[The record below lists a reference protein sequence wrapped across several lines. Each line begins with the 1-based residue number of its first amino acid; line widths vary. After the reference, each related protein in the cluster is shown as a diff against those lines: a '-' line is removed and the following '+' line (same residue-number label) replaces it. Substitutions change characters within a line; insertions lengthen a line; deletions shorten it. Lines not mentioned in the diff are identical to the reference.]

1 MAARAFA
8 VRALNAP
15 RLASTTGMGRAF
27 MAAMAASG
35 RCATETLMNRIALL
49 TLALA
54 AAATSAVAV
63 AQQAAPAQGAR
74 HGLDANH
81 DGAID
86 RVEAAKLPG
95 LAAHFDQ
102 LDKNHDG
109 RLDAGERPHM
119 RGGRHGGH
127 RFGGIARLDRNGD
140 GRIGRDEVAD
150 GGRFAGKLTAQ
161 FAAIDTNHDG
171 YLVRSETEAWHA
183 RMKPQRMAERARR
196 FDERFAAADLN
207 RDGKLSKVEVGEKMP
222 RMQEG
227 FAWMD
232 GNRDGFLSREELR
245 PKHR

>member
-1 MAARAFA
+1 M
-8 VRALNAP
+8 
-15 RLASTTGMGRAF
+15 
-27 MAAMAASG
+27 ASG
-35 RCATETLMNRIALL
+35 TLTAVLVAFGRRATELKMNRIALL

-63 AQQAAPAQGAR
+63 AQQTAPAHGAR
-74 HGLDANH
+74 RGLDANP

-86 RVEAAKLPG
+86 RVEVAKRPG

-102 LDKNHDG
+102 IDKNHDG

-119 RGGRHGGH
+119 RGGRHGHH
-127 RFGGIARLDRNGD
+127 RFGGIAHLDKNGD

-150 GGRFAGKLTAQ
+150 GGRFAGKLSAQ
-161 FAAIDTNHDG
+161 FAAIDANHDG
-171 YLVRSETEAWHA
+171 YLVRGETEAWHA
-183 RMKPQRMAERARR
+183 RMKPQRMAERTRR

-222 RMQEG
+222 RMQKG

>member
-1 MAARAFA
+1 
-8 VRALNAP
+8 
-15 RLASTTGMGRAF
+15 
-27 MAAMAASG
+27 
-35 RCATETLMNRIALL
+35 MNRIALL

-63 AQQAAPAQGAR
+63 AQQVAPAHGAH
-74 HGLDANH
+74 HGNLDANR

-86 RVEAAKLPG
+86 RAEAAKVPG
-95 LAAHFDQ
+95 FAARFDQ

-109 RLDAGERPHM
+109 RLEAGERPHM
-119 RGGRHGGH
+119 RAGRHGNH